1 MIIHIGDNISLDESD
16 IIVILNR
23 KTVDESKTNLDY
35 INYLIEN
42 RCLVN
47 HIDDIKT
54 YIISKKRNKNY
65 KSNDKNLFELYVSN
79 ISSNSL
85 LKRSKELD
93 RRENYGQ
100 WSKWKQ

>member
-23 KTVDESKTNLDY
+23 KTVNESKKNSDY

-42 RCLVN
+42 DCLVN
-47 HIDDIKT
+47 DVVDIKT
-54 YIISKKRNKNY
+54 YIISKNRNKKY
-65 KSNDKNLFELYVSN
+65 RSNNKDLMKLYVSN

-100 WSKWKQ
+100 

>member
-23 KTVDESKTNLDY
+23 KTVNESKKNSDY
-35 INYLIEN
+35 INYL
-42 RCLVN
+42 VN
-47 HIDDIKT
+47 DVVDIKT
-54 YIISKKRNKNY
+54 YIISKNRNKKY
-65 KSNDKNLFELYVSN
+65 RSNNKDLMKLYVSN

-100 WSKWKQ
+100 WNKWTK